1 MTMGLISLKS
11 PTSSCRNCT
20 ATFHQ
25 TQSVANDLVGH
36 CKTLFQKFLQTGRS
50 LAGICYG
57 GFIFMGESITEAQKQ
72 KVDYALS
79 FLSKDSS
86 EFEGTN
92 GQSMEELW
100 MVVDGLLTCIQ

>member
-1 MTMGLISLKS
+1 
-11 PTSSCRNCT
+11 
-20 ATFHQ
+20 
-25 TQSVANDLVGH
+25 
-36 CKTLFQKFLQTGRS
+36 
-50 LAGICYG
+50 
-57 GFIFMGESITEAQKQ
+57 MGESITEAQKQ

-92 GQSMEELW
+92 NGQSMEELW